1 MIDEK
6 ARAFTV
12 RDKYG
17 LFYAVGGFR
26 TLDQAILMP
35 LHEAYAVA
43 CSLTRDNSGYRVV
56 RVERVLGEKLRRTLP
71 LLRAKHFTLVQ
82 GSSPDPKIYAG
93 PNFGDRPFYNGMLV
107 ESERSVHGLEKARL
121 WEHLGDVLGA
131 LERNAAYS
139 YHHDPSICLVGASTW
154 NIVGVE
160 EVRLPT
166 TLRAVELGE

>member
-6 ARAFTV
+6 AREFTV

-56 RVERVLGEKLRRTLP
+56 QVERVLGEKLRRTLP
-71 LLRAKHFTLVQ
+71 MLRAKHFTLAQ
-82 GSSPDPKIYAG
+82 GPSPEKIYAG
-93 PNFGDRPFYNGMLV
+93 PNFGERPFYKGMLV

-121 WEHLGDVLGA
+121 WERMEDVLGA

-154 NIVGVE
+154 HIVGVE
-160 EVRLPT
+160 EVRRPT
-166 TLRAVELGE
+166 TLRAVDLPA